1 MAHAQDA
8 QSTFAS
14 SIIHLSTSP
23 PHPNKKR
30 GLKTFLITSHC
41 FHFQDIDSTHLQS
54 VEELDLT
61 LTYSLFNRLWLDCC
75 PC

>member
-14 SIIHLSTSP
+14 SIFHPSTSP
-23 PHPNKKR
+23 PNPNKKR
-30 GLKTFLITSHC
+30 GLKIFLITSHC